1 MNRLRVLTFF
11 LAMLA
16 ALPTLPGTAL
26 AFTGLKPLVILMP
39 GAGGPVSSDFVMRN
53 RNLFR
58 QAGFDTKVVTV
69 PRAAVN
75 TANVHGDRRK
85 VFLIGVDRG
94 ASRVTAAL
102 ALGAQV
108 DAVVMLSGDYRK
120 AIQTLMSPV
129 LLPETLVVH
138 HRGDRCGQTP
148 PAHAPAFANWSGGKA
163 KIAWMSMSGMP
174 DRNPCGPFGA
184 HGFYFNDAEPVSAII
199 RFLKAQ

>member
-11 LAMLA
+11 LALLA
-16 ALPTLPGTAL
+16 AASSLTGAAL

-53 RNLFR
+53 REKLR
-58 QAGFDTKVVTV
+58 QAGFDTKVITV
-69 PRAAVN
+69 PRAAAN
-75 TANVHGDRRK
+75 AANVHGDRRK

-108 DAVVMLSGDYRK
+108 DAAVMLSGDYRE
-120 AIQTLMSPV
+120 AMQTLMSPA

-138 HRGDRCGQTP
+138 HKSDRCGQTP
-148 PAHAPAFANWSGGKA
+148 PSQASAFASWSHGKA

-174 DRNPCGPFGA
+174 DRSPCGPFGA